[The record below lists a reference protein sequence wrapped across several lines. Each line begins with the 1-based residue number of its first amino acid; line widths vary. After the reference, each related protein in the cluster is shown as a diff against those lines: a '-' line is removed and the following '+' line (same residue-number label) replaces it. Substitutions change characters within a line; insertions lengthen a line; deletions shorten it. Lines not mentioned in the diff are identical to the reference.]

1 MPSLRSI
8 VAQRVRTASLLAAVV
23 GVATLVTA
31 CAADPVA
38 PGLDLEFRGGV
49 LPKPAK
55 VKVLKRTPPLKTVET
70 QTLSITPTRGGTIS
84 LPTSGLTVTVPVG
97 AIRTG
102 TLTITVRAIAG
113 KSVGYDF
120 QPHGSVFAKPLT
132 LTQDLGKTSWK
143 TLGNVTLYGGYYP
156 GEVDDANSLAT
167 ITESFP
173 IRITTDAKKVVRA
186 TFDIWH
192 FSGYVL
198 TTGRADGEPD
208 ATLGM

>member
-1 MPSLRSI
+1 MRRLMQSPRSLF
-8 VAQRVRTASLLAAVV
+8 VAAAAAALA
-23 GVATLVTA
+23 A

-55 VKVLKRTPPLKTVET
+55 IKVLKRTPPLKADET
-70 QTLSITPTRGGTIS
+70 KSLTITPSRGGTIS
-84 LPTSGLTVTVPVG
+84 LPEAGLTVTVPAG

-102 TLTITVRAIAG
+102 TLTITVRALAG
-113 KSVGYDF
+113 KSVNYDF
-120 QPHGSVFAKPLT
+120 QPHGTVFARPLT
-132 LTQDLGKTSWK
+132 ISQDLGKTSWK
-143 TLGNVTLYGGYYP
+143 QLGNVTLYGGYYP

-173 IRITTDAKKVVRA
+173 VRIITDAKKVVRA

>member
-1 MPSLRSI
+1 MRRLTQSSRSLFA
-8 VAQRVRTASLLAAVV
+8 VAAAAALA
-23 GVATLVTA
+23 A

-70 QTLSITPTRGGTIS
+70 RSLTITPTRGGTIT
-84 LPTSGLTVTVPVG
+84 LPTSGLTVTIPVG

-113 KSVGYDF
+113 KSVAYDF
-120 QPHGSVFAKPLT
+120 QPHGVVFTKELT
-132 LTQDLGKTSWK
+132 LSQDLSKTSWK
-143 TLGNVTLYGGYYP
+143 SLGNVKLYGGYYP
-156 GEVDDANSLAT
+156 GEVDDVNSLAT
-167 ITESFP
+167 ITESFAVT
-173 IRITTDAKKVVRA
+173 IRSDGTKRTTFADWK
-186 TFDIWH
+186 IGH

-198 TTGRADGEPD
+198 TSGRADGEAD

>member
-1 MPSLRSI
+1 MHPADS
-8 VAQRVRTASLLAAVV
+8 VRARALVLGAASLALAACV
-23 GVATLVTA
+23 
-31 CAADPVA
+31 ADPLTPA
-38 PGLDLEFRGGV
+38 LEVERRDGR

-55 VKVLKRTPPLKTVET
+55 VHVLKRTPPLKTVET
-70 QTLSITPTRGGTIS
+70 RTLSITPTRGGTIT
-84 LPTSGLTVTVPVG
+84 LPTAGLTVTVPVG

-113 KSVGYDF
+113 KSVAYDF
-120 QPHGSVFAKPLT
+120 QPHGTVFAKPLT

-143 TLGNVTLYGGYYP
+143 QLGNVTLYGGYYP

-198 TTGRADGEPD
+198 STGRADGE
-208 ATLGM
+208 ANSSLGM

>member
-1 MPSLRSI
+1 MRRFMQSSRSLFA
-8 VAQRVRTASLLAAVV
+8 VAAA
-23 GVATLVTA
+23 AAIAA

-70 QTLSITPTRGGTIS
+70 QTLTISPARGGTIT

-97 AIRTG
+97 AITTG
-102 TLTITVRAIAG
+102 TLTITVRAIAS
-113 KSVGYDF
+113 KSVAYDF
-120 QPHGSVFAKPLT
+120 QPHGVQFAKALT
-132 LTQDLGKTSWK
+132 FKQDLAKTSWK
-143 TLGNVTLYGGYYP
+143 TLGYVTLYGGYYP

-167 ITESFP
+167 ITESF
-173 IRITTDAKKVVRA
+173 IVKVTTDGKKRT
-186 TFDIWH
+186 TFAEFEIRH

-198 TTGRADGEPD
+198 TSGRADGEPD